1 MTIIT
6 ISGSPGSGKTTIAKL
21 LGKKLGLKYIYSG
34 DIFRKMSEKYNMSLE
49 EFGSYCE
56 KHREIDQQLDD
67 YQLMILRKGNVIVE
81 GRIAGWIAHRNNIP
95 AVKVLIDADRETRVR
110 RIAKREKGDVGKRK
124 QEIIA
129 REKSEATR
137 YKKYYN
143 IDLNDTSIYDLVIDS
158 SDKTPEE
165 IVDII
170 IKKIGK

>member
-6 ISGSPGSGKTTIAKL
+6 ISGFPGVGTTTIAKL
-21 LGKKLGLKYIYSG
+21 LEKKLGLKYIYSG
-34 DIFRKMSEKYNMSLE
+34 DIFRKMAEKHNMSLE

-56 KHREIDQQLDD
+56 KHREMDQQLDD
-67 YQLMILRKGNVIVE
+67 YQLMMLRKGNVILE

-95 AVKVLIDADRETRVR
+95 AMKLLIDADRETRAR
-110 RIAKREKGDVGKRK
+110 RIVKREKGDVEERK

-129 REKSEATR
+129 RERSEATR

-165 IVDII
+165 IIDII
-170 IKKIGK
+170 IKKIER